1 MSNDRRRMNSVNSQ
15 RKAAHSTAERES
27 ESQLKMWTFFT
38 WALISLPPVADEF
51 EEREKKQMIEEK
63 NNDLIEGW
71 DFEFLQMIQ

>member
-1 MSNDRRRMNSVNSQ
+1 
-15 RKAAHSTAERES
+15 
-27 ESQLKMWTFFT
+27 MWTFFT